1 MKGKASDH
9 LSVCSLCHYI
19 LNGNFSPSAG
29 DIIPSAHV
37 DDIY

>member
-9 LSVCSLCHYI
+9 LSVCLPCHYI
-19 LNGNFSPSAG
+19 LNGNFSPSAA
-29 DIIPSAHV
+29 DIICSAHV